1 MVKNIKRNATGGSSA
16 KSGHVTEA
24 DLERLSAEAP
34 VPHEMNAS
42 YASSAIQRINHQYE
56 LNRLQE
62 ESSEQLQQAQASVSA
77 PYAPFP
83 DPQYS
88 SSSNVPNQLGVG
100 PTLSP
105 PVNYQPMPAIS
116 TSSTQHQNM
125 PPMGSQMLLGAYLQ
139 PQWGGAVTS
148 APTGWDGVTQAL
160 LQAFQTAQVQRQ
172 LQDQA
177 NRAQLNLLAN
187 ALAADLQN
195 IQHHHPYPLTPSQ
208 LLSSAITT
216 LNSVQANIPIPAT
229 IYTPQGESMVQP
241 PRDIGA
247 QQTQQQMQQMNDGSN
262 YSKKN
267 EQNENDNEQ
276 NM

>member
-1 MVKNIKRNATGGSSA
+1 
-16 KSGHVTEA
+16 
-24 DLERLSAEAP
+24 
-34 VPHEMNAS
+34 
-42 YASSAIQRINHQYE
+42 
-56 LNRLQE
+56 
-62 ESSEQLQQAQASVSA
+62 
-77 PYAPFP
+77 
-83 DPQYS
+83 
-88 SSSNVPNQLGVG
+88 
-100 PTLSP
+100 
-105 PVNYQPMPAIS
+105 
-116 TSSTQHQNM
+116 
-125 PPMGSQMLLGAYLQ
+125 
-139 PQWGGAVTS
+139 
-148 APTGWDGVTQAL
+148 

-195 IQHHHPYPLTPSQ
+195 IQHHPYPLTPSQ

-247 QQTQQQMQQMNDGSN
+247 QQTQQQMQQMQQMNDGSN